1 MSIATFHSKQIQ
13 GKGIGKKDV
22 FPTINLT
29 IPDSFTLPFG
39 VYAGRVHLQYKH
51 GEQTYIVAL
60 HFGPRPT
67 AQDPSPSLELHVLD
81 AQKFDTDYNAEDIKV
96 EIIEYIRDIKK
107 FNDFAQL
114 REQIEKDIVEIR
126 GVLGSL

>member
-1 MSIATFHSKQIQ
+1 MFTTTFHSKQIQ

-22 FPTINLT
+22 VPTINVA
-29 IPDSFTLPFG
+29 IPSSFDLPYG
-39 VYAGRVHLQYKH
+39 VYAGKVSLKYTQGLITRA
-51 GEQTYIVAL
+51 IAL

-67 AQDPSPSLELHVLD
+67 ALDSTPSLELHVLD

-96 EIIEYIRDIKK
+96 EIVEYIRDIKK

-114 REQIEKDIVEIR
+114 REQIEKDIVRIQEM
-126 GVLGSL
+126 LG

>member
-1 MSIATFHSKQIQ
+1 MFTTTFHSKQIQ

-22 FPTINLT
+22 VPTINLA

-67 AQDPSPSLELHVLD
+67 ALDSTPSLELHVLD

-96 EIIEYIRDIKK
+96 EIVEYIRDIKK

-114 REQIEKDIVEIR
+114 REQIEKDIVRIQEM
-126 GVLGSL
+126 LG

>member
-1 MSIATFHSKQIQ
+1 MSITTIRSNQIK

-22 FPTINLT
+22 VPTINVA

-67 AQDPSPSLELHVLD
+67 ALDSTPSLELHVLD
-81 AQKFDTDYNAEDIKV
+81 AQKFDTDYNAEDIEI

-107 FNDFAQL
+107 FNNFAQL
-114 REQIEKDIVEIR
+114 REQIERDIVGIQE
-126 GVLGSL
+126 VLS

>member
-22 FPTINLT
+22 FPTINLA

-67 AQDPSPSLELHVLD
+67 ALDSTPSLELHVLD
-81 AQKFDTDYNAEDIKV
+81 AQKFDTDYNAEDIEV
-96 EIIEYIRDIKK
+96 EIVEYIREVQK
-107 FNDFAQL
+107 FDSFVQL

-126 GVLGSL
+126 QILI